1 MKNSMLNAVDFN
13 SKQREFAAYIRDP
26 RNNPAPA
33 DVKATRMAMYREL
46 FFNNIDGFLSGNF
59 PVLKRILDDSQWQA
73 LTEDFYAKHACLTPY
88 FLQIPAEFLDYLQ
101 NERDSSEDLP
111 FLLELAHYEWVEMAL
126 SISQEQGVVGR
137 QDLDNLLN
145 RHVTVSPL
153 AWPLVY
159 QYPVHKIAPGFLPL
173 EPLAQPTFLIVYRN
187 LDDEVNF
194 IEITPLTYRLLEIIQ
209 EQQQPLAEAC
219 LKQVAEEAKHPN
231 PAVIIAGG
239 LQILKDLAE
248 KGIVAV
254 V

>member
-1 MKNSMLNAVDFN
+1 MLNAVDFN

-26 RNNPAPA
+26 HNNPAPA
-33 DVKATRMAMYREL
+33 DVKASRMTMYREL

-101 NERDSSEDLP
+101 NERDSSEDFP
-111 FLLELAHYEWVEMAL
+111 FMLELAHYEWVEMAL
-126 SISQEQGVVGR
+126 SISQEEGVAGY

-145 RHVTVSPL
+145 CRVAVSPL
-153 AWPLVY
+153 AWPLAY

-173 EPLAQPTFLIVYRN
+173 EPPAQPTFLIVYRDLN
-187 LDDEVNF
+187 DDVNF

-209 EQQQPLAEAC
+209 EQKQPLVEDC
-219 LKQVAEEAKHPN
+219 LKQVVEESKHPDS
-231 PAVIIAGG
+231 AVIIAGG